1 MFKASKLEQKQMRK
15 SRSLQRNLERA
26 EKHDQRTAKERG
38 YDAAVKTGV
47 ARAQAGSCIASIV
60 GNCK

>member
-1 MFKASKLEQKQMRK
+1 MSKASKLEQKEMRK

-26 EKHDQRTAKERG
+26 EKHDQRTAQERG
-38 YDAAVKTGV
+38 YDAAVKTGI

-60 GNCK
+60 GGGK